1 MLKERLVIPWKKLGF
16 RELGNIILRFE
27 ENAGVDLILGLRAD
41 IYKADHVIQ
50 CCLGLRRKN
59 EHCLSK
65 GKAVEGRKVAKEAV
79 R

>member
-1 MLKERLVIPWKKLGF
+1 MLRI
-16 RELGNIILRFE
+16 E
-27 ENAGVDLILGLRAD
+27 ENTGVDLILGLRAD

-50 CCLGLRRKN
+50 RCSRLRRKN
-59 EHCLSK
+59 EDCLSK